1 MWSDKPGIRYDIFVC
16 KHVRHTH
23 THTHVHTKREREVFQ
38 VRIVTLRFQKEYAFD
53 QFIWGKDVLHT

>member
-1 MWSDKPGIRYDIFVC
+1 MRTRWTY
-16 KHVRHTH
+16 TH
-23 THTHVHTKREREVFQ
+23 TRTHKESEREREVFQ